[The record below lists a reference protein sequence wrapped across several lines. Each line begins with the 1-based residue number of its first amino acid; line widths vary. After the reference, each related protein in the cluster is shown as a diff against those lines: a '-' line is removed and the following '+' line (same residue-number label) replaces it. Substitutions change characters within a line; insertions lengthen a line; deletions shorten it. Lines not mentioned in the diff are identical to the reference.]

1 MRSKFIYFFL
11 FCITLVLFRITPHP
25 PNFTPILS
33 ASIMAPVV
41 LGNRIN
47 GIGLVLVS
55 MFISD
60 LILGFHVY
68 QFVVYF
74 SLILISLFVSLSLTR
89 YISVILVSFIA
100 SLTFFLI
107 TNFSV
112 WVIWDYYPKT
122 FYGLVE
128 CYTLAIPFFT
138 NTILSTFVYSLI
150 IFYIYKNFNYFKNKI
165 LNFKFKI

>member
-1 MRSKFIYFFL
+1 MHVTSIKISPLYLSGIFSYSLELSKIVLQNISSLPVLL
-11 FCITLVLFRITPHP
+11 FGLHLPLICDFKF
-25 PNFTPILS
+25 NF
-33 ASIMAPVV
+33 
-41 LGNRIN
+41 
-47 GIGLVLVS
+47 
-55 MFISD
+55 
-60 LILGFHVY
+60 
-68 QFVVYF
+68 
-74 SLILISLFVSLSLTR
+74 SLSLTR